1 MIKLLEIRS
10 CIHIWRFTFFLTKW
24 QTMSLGNNFSSLVP
38 PWPYMKKWKNW
49 KLIQFRTKRNHGS
62 RDYVRLDWFRL
73 GWVKSDDL
81 LWTSLDDHQW
91 SQYDHNWIKITTFL
105 LPVPPR
111 GLADT
116 ACVPKE
122 YACLEAMGH
131 EILVTNLGS
140 TLELLVLDTT
150 TYVPCRERSLVLS
163 KSISKWQPKDY
174 YTALGMR

>member
-1 MIKLLEIRS
+1 MHSYL
-10 CIHIWRFTFFLTKW
+10 RFKFFLTKW
-24 QTMSLGNNFSSLVP
+24 QTMYLGNNFSSLVP
-38 PWPYMKKWKNW
+38 PWPYMKNLWNNW
-49 KLIQFRTKRNHGS
+49 KLIQLGPKGTMDQGTMLS
-62 RDYVRLDWFRL
+62 WIDLGWLL

-81 LWTSLDDHQW
+81 LWTSLDDQW
-91 SQYDHNWIKITTFL
+91 SQYDHNWIKITTFP

-150 TYVPCRERSLVLS
+150 MYVPCWERSLVLS

-174 YTALGMR
+174 YTALRMR

>member
-1 MIKLLEIRS
+1 MTLYEKVEGLEINP
-10 CIHIWRFTFFLTKW
+10 I
-24 QTMSLGNNFSSLVP
+24 
-38 PWPYMKKWKNW
+38 
-49 KLIQFRTKRNHGS
+49 RTKRNHGS

-73 GWVKSDDL
+73 VGWVKSDDL
-81 LWTSLDDHQW
+81 LWTSLVDDHQW

-105 LPVPPR
+105 LPVPLR

-150 TYVPCRERSLVLS
+150 MYVPCRERSLVLS

-174 YTALGMR
+174 YTALRMS